1 MAEIGYFEDCYLRCG
16 GTIGFAIKFLA
27 EGLLSLNESAKPN
40 LKPLDK
46 EDAGLTHALV
56 AGVANFLLFFKTTDG
71 GKFYIIWYFAPL
83 LL

>member
-27 EGLLSLNESAKPN
+27 EGLLSLNESAEPN

-46 EDAGLTHALV
+46 EDVGLTHA
-56 AGVANFLLFFKTTDG
+56 AGSRSGQFFALFQDN
-71 GKFYIIWYFAPL
+71 
-83 LL
+83 